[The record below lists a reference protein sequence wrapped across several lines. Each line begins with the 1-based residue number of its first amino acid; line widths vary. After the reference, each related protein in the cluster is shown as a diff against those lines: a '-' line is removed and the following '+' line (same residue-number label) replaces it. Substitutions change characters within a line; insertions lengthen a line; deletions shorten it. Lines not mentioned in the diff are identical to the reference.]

1 MSEASAAT
9 GGATAI
15 GARRPVAGTRASMIR
30 GAVPAIAAGLGLCAS
45 GLIVEAAE
53 RFQKLTG
60 TQIRAKF
67 IGMEMTDNVHFADV
81 FGANGG
87 LRTYS
92 MGRKQDGKW
101 RVEKDELCV
110 DRGKDDGGCYQV
122 WISGKNVEFRRA
134 GLPAAFEG
142 ILQRP
147 TARN

>member
-1 MSEASAAT
+1 
-9 GGATAI
+9 
-15 GARRPVAGTRASMIR
+15 
-30 GAVPAIAAGLGLCAS
+30 
-45 GLIVEAAE
+45 
-53 RFQKLTG
+53 
-60 TQIRAKF
+60 
-67 IGMEMTDNVHFADV
+67 VHFADV

-87 LRTYS
+87 LRTYPRWAAS
-92 MGRKQDGKW
+92 RDGRW

-110 DRGKDDGGCYQV
+110 DRGKDDGCCYQV